1 MKRMWRQYLLKMSFL
16 TLVFSFPFLTVA
28 QEKPEVAARA
38 AKKYMQEAE
47 EAMAENDMA
56 TAEAYYRKAIS
67 KDPANAE
74 AKYNLGNL
82 YYNKEITSQAL
93 ERHTDAATTAEEKP
107 LKHDAFHNQGNAFM
121 KQKKYNEAVE
131 AYKQSLRNNPKDD
144 ETRYNLA
151 LAKKMLEEEKK
162 EGGGGD
168 SKDKDKQDQQN
179 QQDKNEQQEG
189 EGEKEQNED
198 GKPDNKEGGDKKEDE
213 NKEGDKKKEN
223 SGEPD
228 DKQEQKNEKPK
239 EGEQPKQPQQRPG
252 QLSPQQVKNLLE
264 AMGNEEKKVQEK
276 INARKEKGVPVKTE
290 KDW

>member
-1 MKRMWRQYLLKMSFL
+1 MEQALSKMAFL
-16 TLVFSFPFLTVA
+16 ALFIAGTFNGFA
-28 QEKPEVAARA
+28 QENPEIAAKA

-56 TAEAYYRKAIS
+56 TAEAFYRKAIA
-67 KDPANAE
+67 KDPENAE

-82 YYNKEITSQAL
+82 YYNKEITAQAL
-93 ERHTDAATTAEEKP
+93 ERHTDAATTAKEKP
-107 LKHDAFHNQGNAFM
+107 LKHDAFHNKGNAFM
-121 KQKKYNEAVE
+121 KQKKYSEAVE
-131 AYKQSLRNNPKDD
+131 AYKHSLRNNPKDD

-162 EGGGGD
+162 DGGGGD
-168 SKDKDKQDQQN
+168 SKEKDKQDQQN
-179 QQDKNEQQEG
+179 QQDKNEQQDG

-213 NKEGDKKKEN
+213 NKEGEKKKEN
-223 SGEPD
+223 SGDPD
-228 DKQEQKNEKPK
+228 NKEDQKNQKPK
-239 EGEQPKQPQQRPG
+239 EGEQPKQPEQRPG